1 MLSPLPL
8 AGLVC
13 TIALFPPL
21 TSMAVRAEGAIA
33 QTVKAQESLLQKRL
47 AEGKKQYRSL
57 AFREA
62 IATFSSV
69 IEQAKQQGDRG
80 TQAQALAAL
89 GTLYQDIEKKEG
101 LETLLL
107 ESLKLAR
114 SLPDATVKL
123 DVLGSVLGVYL
134 GQSNL
139 EKVDG
144 LLKEMEAI
152 DLGLVDDRTKV
163 EFQFLQSGVRFA
175 KQLQQKQFP
184 LALLE
189 AQSAIKLAE
198 QNGNQELLAVA
209 IALEYAAYKVAQNES
224 QAERSFRRQQ
234 DLSRLIGDRLSE
246 YQQLKLAGD
255 LTNEKQVDQK
265 IAYYQKALAIAKTA
279 NNSWFQLLLLG
290 NIGNIYDA
298 QSKVAYGKDYLQ
310 GVKLSEQ
317 SMGAFQPGLEIA
329 RQSANRYWEMLML
342 LRIAMLHQTQGTRAF
357 IAGQQAD
364 KILMLQT
371 QSLQISQQAL
381 AIDEDL
387 KDPRLTKAIFKN
399 IFLSH
404 DSRAGVY
411 LSLEQYDNALQQV
424 PLMIAAAEKVGNP
437 QLQKAAESRKLG
449 VYLALSNSYNKPEQ
463 YDKRLEINEKIDKLE
478 KQQNDPDLLIYRLS
492 TAQIYAFRGQY
503 DRALAVYEEVL
514 ANAQLLHNTD
524 YEILASISIGTIYTN
539 QGNYSKALSIYEK
552 NLPLSRTLR
561 GDRIRESLI
570 LNNMAILYAK
580 QGEYAKA
587 LNMAQQSVTIRQ
599 AAYEQYSKG
608 MTPENIRR
616 FCAEHDPSD
625 RTSTKSSNSIF
636 PDVCNN
642 PEKPIPGFIFNST
655 KTLIARHATD
665 ARIALGRD
673 FNNIGVIAKDQGDY
687 LKASEFSQ
695 KSLAIAREFKEL
707 NDEATS
713 LNNIGV
719 AFGDL
724 GDNQKAN
731 KFLQQALEI
740 AIAQGDR
747 PLEASQHTSLGA
759 IARSQGDYPK
769 ALKEYQQALVLSQ
782 AMKMRS
788 TEANIVAQ
796 IGQLY
801 QAQGNYSKASENYQ
815 RALKIQQELGEPAK
829 LITTLSYIG
838 GLQSQIGQVDQAL
851 ATDQSALAIAQKIGA
866 RQQEAYVLLSI
877 ADDRQQRG
885 QTDEALKGYTQALEI
900 ARSIT
905 DLHMEHQALTNLGKL
920 YAEQNQPD
928 KALITLRQALAIQQR
943 TGVRPQEAK
952 TLTSI
957 GQVQTQL
964 GQYAEAQATLQQA
977 YVLAQ
982 AVGNPSTEAKALAGL
997 ASLFVK
1003 QNQAELAIVFY
1014 KQSVKNYELIRQNL
1028 RTLPKEQQQSYT
1040 DTVEKTYRDLADLL
1054 LKNDRI
1060 LEARQVIELLK
1071 LQELDD
1077 YSRDTRGQ
1085 ASPLSILKAETALLN
1100 AFKQQ
1105 VTAKYT
1111 SLFQATQELA
1121 ALQAKP
1127 DAEKTPAIQ
1136 KRIRDLET
1144 LETRGSAIATEF
1156 LSDPTIKAHI
1166 QTLQNNDKTL
1176 IPTDDNLN
1184 QLAETLAS
1192 LKQSGQSAAIL
1203 YPLIL
1208 DDRLEILLI
1217 TPNGPPLRRTV
1228 KIDRKTINATINQFG
1243 LDISDL
1249 DHNPKAT
1256 AQQLYQWLVKPIE
1269 ADLKEA
1275 GINTLIY
1282 SPDRRLRSV
1291 PLAALH
1297 DGQQWLIEKYQISH
1311 ITATSATNL
1320 TTKRNAL
1327 PKVLSGTISDQSTT
1341 TYNVKLQSNP
1351 KPYEFNGLPSGKV
1364 ELNAISQAISGSKSL
1379 IETDFSSDRLR
1390 DNAGQYNILH
1400 LATHGYFELGQPE
1413 NSFLLFSQPDSQGKN
1428 YATITDIRNWK
1439 LRGIDLVTLSACQTA
1454 VAPEQLDT
1462 KLGILGISHE
1472 FERAGAK
1479 STIASLW
1486 RVNDRSTAL
1495 LMQAF
1500 YQNLSQGKTKAEA
1513 LKNAQTTLLHLN
1525 TDDTATQAHTQ
1536 LNRSLSIK
1544 PTTPLPITTKEN
1556 TGYSHPYYW
1565 APFILIGNSL

>member
-1 MLSPLPL
+1 MLSRLPL
-8 AGLVC
+8 LGLAC
-13 TIALFPPL
+13 TIALFTPI
-21 TSMAVRAEGAIA
+21 TSAPGLAEETIA
-33 QTVKAQESLLQKRL
+33 QTVKAQGSPLQKRL

-62 IATFSSV
+62 ITTFSSV

-89 GTLYQDIEKKEG
+89 GSLYQDIEKKEG

-107 ESLKLAR
+107 ESLVLAR

-123 DVLGSVLGVYL
+123 DVLGSVMGVYL

-139 EKVDG
+139 EKVDA
-144 LLKEMEAI
+144 LLKEMKAI
-152 DLGLVDDRTKV
+152 DRGSVDDKTKV
-163 EFQFLQSGVRFA
+163 EFQFLQSGVHFV
-175 KQLQQKQFP
+175 KQLQQKQFSQ
-184 LALLE
+184 ALLE
-189 AQSAIKLAE
+189 AQSVIKLAE
-198 QNGNQELLAVA
+198 QNGNQEILAAA
-209 IALEYAAYKVAQNES
+209 IALEYVAHKAAQNES

-234 DLSRLIGDRLSE
+234 DLSRSIGDRLSE

-255 LTNEKQVDQK
+255 LINEKQWEQK
-265 IAYYQKALAIAKTA
+265 ITYYQQALAIAKTSG
-279 NNSWFQLLLLG
+279 NPWFQLVMLG
-290 NIGNIYDA
+290 NIGSIYDA
-298 QSKVAYGKDYLQ
+298 QSRMAYKKDYRQ
-310 GVKLSEQ
+310 GAELSKQ
-317 SMGAFQPGLEIA
+317 SLEVFQKGLEVA
-329 RQSANRYWEMLML
+329 RQISNRDGELLML
-342 LRIAMLHQTQGTRAF
+342 LRIAMLYQNQGAQAF
-357 IAGQQAD
+357 SAGQQAD
-364 KILMLQT
+364 KILMLQK
-371 QSLQISQQAL
+371 QSLEISQQAL
-381 AIDEDL
+381 PAAQDL
-387 KDPRLTKAIFKN
+387 KESPLTKALFQN

-404 DSRAGVY
+404 HSIIGVY
-411 LSLEQYDNALQQV
+411 LSLEQYDAALAQR
-424 PLMIAAAEKVGNP
+424 PLMMAAVEKVGNP
-437 QLQKAAESRKLG
+437 KLQKMAENRNIG
-449 VYLALSNSYNKPEQ
+449 IYLALSNSYSKPEQ
-463 YDKRLEINEKIDKLE
+463 YDKKLEVNEKINSLA
-478 KQQNDPDLLIYRLS
+478 KQQNDTDPDLLIYRLS
-492 TAQIYAFRGQY
+492 TAQVYEFRGQY
-503 DRALAVYEEVL
+503 DRALAAYEEVL
-514 ANAQLLHNTD
+514 ASAQTIRNTK
-524 YEILASISIGTIYTN
+524 YEILASMSIGNIYTN
-539 QGNYSKALSIYEK
+539 QGNYPKALSIYEK
-552 NLPLSRTLR
+552 NLQLSRTLK
-561 GDRIRESLI
+561 GDRSYESII
-570 LNNMAILYAK
+570 LNNISILYTH

-587 LNMAQQSVTIRQ
+587 LDVAQQSIAIEQ
-599 AAYEQYSKG
+599 ASYAQYSKG

-616 FCAEHDPSD
+616 FCAEREPSD
-625 RTSTKSSNSIF
+625 RTSTKSSNSLF
-636 PDVCNN
+636 SDVCDH
-642 PEKPIPGFIFNST
+642 PEKPIPGFVFNNT
-655 KTLIARHATD
+655 KALFTRRADNSRTI
-665 ARIALGRD
+665 LGRN
-673 FNNIGVIAKDQGDY
+673 FNNIGIIYKSRGDY
-687 LKASEFSQ
+687 LKAAEFGQ

-724 GDNQKAN
+724 GNNEKAN
-731 KFLQQALEI
+731 QFLQQALKI
-740 AIAQGDR
+740 AIVQGDR
-747 PLEASQHTSLGA
+747 PLEAVQHSSLGT
-759 IARSQGDYPK
+759 IASNQGDYPK

-788 TEANIVAQ
+788 TEAGIVAQ

-815 RALKIQQELGEPAK
+815 RTLKIQQELGEPAK

-838 GLQSQIGQVDQAL
+838 GLQFQIGQVDQAL
-851 ATDQSALAIAQKIGA
+851 ATDQSSLAIAQKIGA
-866 RQQEAYVLLSI
+866 RQKEAFVLLSI
-877 ADDRQQRG
+877 AIDRQHLG

-900 ARSIT
+900 AKSIT
-905 DLHMEHQALTNLGKL
+905 DLQMEHQALTNLGKL
-920 YAEQNQPD
+920 YAEQNQPE
-928 KALITLRQALAIQQR
+928 KALTTLRQALAIQQR

-952 TLTSI
+952 TLTAI

-964 GQYAEAQATLQQA
+964 GQYTEAQETLQQA
-977 YVLAQ
+977 YILAQ

-1028 RTLPKEQQQSYT
+1028 RTLPKDQQQSYT
-1040 DTVEKTYRDLADLL
+1040 DTVAKTYRDLADLL

-1100 AFKQQ
+1100 AFNQQ

-1111 SLFQATQELA
+1111 SLLQVTQELET
-1121 ALQAKP
+1121 LRSKP
-1127 DAEKTPAIQ
+1127 DQSSAIQ
-1136 KRIRDLET
+1136 KRIRELET
-1144 LETRGSAIATEF
+1144 LETQGNTIATQF

-1166 QTLQNNDKTL
+1166 QTLQTNDKTL

-1184 QLAETLAS
+1184 QLAETLAG
-1192 LKQSGQSAAIL
+1192 LKQSGQIAAIL

-1208 DDRLEILLI
+1208 DDRLEIILI
-1217 TPNGPPLRRTV
+1217 TSNGPPLRRTV
-1228 KIDRKTINATINQFG
+1228 KIDRKTINETINQFG
-1243 LDISDL
+1243 LDISDP
-1249 DHNPKAT
+1249 DSNPKAT

-1275 GINTLIY
+1275 GVNTLIY
-1282 SPDRRLRSV
+1282 SPDRRLRSI
-1291 PLAALH
+1291 PFAALH

-1351 KPYEFNGLPSGKV
+1351 KPYEFNGLPSGKI
-1364 ELNAISQAISGSKSL
+1364 ELNAISQAISGSKTL
-1379 IETDFSSDRLR
+1379 IENDFSSDRLR
-1390 DNAGQYNILH
+1390 DNASQYNILH

-1454 VAPEQLDT
+1454 VAPEKLDE

-1472 FERAGAK
+1472 FERAGAR

-1495 LMQAF
+1495 FMQAF
-1500 YQNLSQGKTKAEA
+1500 YQNLSQDKTKAEA
-1513 LKNAQTTLLHLN
+1513 LKNAQTTMLRLN
-1525 TDDTATQAHTQ
+1525 TNDTVTQAHEQ
-1536 LNRSLSIK
+1536 LTRSIK
-1544 PTTPLPITTKEN
+1544 IQTTTPLTTTPRS